1 MKGSVTVHEKIG
13 ALLRTNKFAILLE
26 IAVVSVP
33 FIASVVAS
41 DWLGSDL
48 VPLGGDVVL
57 LGPPLALMG
66 MIISLAAIWVSAR
79 MRGVGWR

>member
-1 MKGSVTVHEKIG
+1 MKDSVTVQEKIG

-33 FIASVVAS
+33 FIASVVVS

-48 VPLGGDVVL
+48 VPLGGDVAL
-57 LGPPLALMG
+57 LGPLLPY
-66 MIISLAAIWVSAR
+66 WV
-79 MRGVGWR
+79 